1 MKTIGFSGGGL
12 ITELGSIEDVQMFF
26 DLINYY
32 VVKKYPNK
40 NWPIIMDR
48 LYKRYIKSDEL
59 DMSVELM
66 ECVKNEFKNI
76 KSTPKHNKENFDY
89 SKNTLFDIFE
99 NYFKNFSQ
107 CAEMT
112 KLSFEEFKNIPD
124 YKYEPIKI
132 VITDQPWYLF
142 ETTRTL
148 EDYDN
153 LNGTP
158 FLKLL

>member
-89 SKNTLFDIFE
+89 SKNIFVRYI
-99 NYFKNFSQ
+99 N
-107 CAEMT
+107 T
-112 KLSFEEFKNIPD
+112 RPI
-124 YKYEPIKI
+124 IKI
-132 VITDQPWYLF
+132 KKYINDLLRLF
-142 ETTRTL
+142 SLCNSGIRS
-148 EDYDN
+148 DIDI
-153 LNGTP
+153 
-158 FLKLL
+158 